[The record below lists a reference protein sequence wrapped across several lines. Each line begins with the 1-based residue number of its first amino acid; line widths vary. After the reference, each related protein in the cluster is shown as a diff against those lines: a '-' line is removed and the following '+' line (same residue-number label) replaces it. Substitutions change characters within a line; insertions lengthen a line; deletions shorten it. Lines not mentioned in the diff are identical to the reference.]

1 MMDCEDVQIQLVD
14 LPPVAPE
21 FTERWLPQVIR
32 GANLGVLV
40 VGLSDP
46 AVLEEIEFILEML
59 AQHRLAVPRLMVAN
73 KIDLDGARDV
83 LGTLQELYGDRFR
96 YIPVSALTGEN
107 VDEFRWAAFDALGVV
122 RMYSKPPGKP
132 PDLSKPYI
140 LRRGQTVLEA
150 AGLVHRDFAEKLK
163 FARLYRLSGE
173 PSGLM
178 VDRNHVVQDKDI
190 LEFHI

>member
-14 LPPVAPE
+14 LPPIAPE

-46 AVLEEIEFILEML
+46 AVLEEIEYILEML
-59 AQHRLAVPRLMVAN
+59 ERHRLPVPRLMLAN
-73 KIDLDGARDV
+73 KIDLNGAGEILAALKD
-83 LGTLQELYGDRFR
+83 LYGDRFR
-96 YIPVSALTGEN
+96 YLAVSALTGEN
-107 VDEFRWAAFDALGVV
+107 LDEFRWAVFEALGIV
-122 RMYSKPPGKP
+122 RMYTKAPGKP
-132 PDLSKPYI
+132 PDLSKPYV
-140 LRRGQTVLEA
+140 LRRGQTVIEA
-150 AGLVHRDFAEKLK
+150 AALVHKDFAEKFK

-178 VDRNHVVQDKDI
+178 VDRAHVVQDKDI